1 LIEALLGEGLSAEAL
16 GVGDGGRA
24 ARALALGERDHPG
37 DHGGGEQHADPGEQ
51 RPQAAVGAPLALGL
65 TLAGGPALLEEGA
78 LELVQLGVVAR
89 RPVERRGEPGT
100 PVELGRVAPGLAPL
114 AGGTDQVLVKVATLG
129 VLGKPVAQARPL
141 AKQRLMGDSAAPA
154 STVAG
159 GSESEGP
166 GGPSRSSSVSGD
178 GGANPSACSSSAP
191 ARRNNAGRPGLGPA
205 GRVGASAGPATAR

>member
-1 LIEALLGEGLSAEAL
+1 MIEALLGEGLGAEAL

-78 LELVQLGVVAR
+78 LELVELRVVAR
-89 RPVERRGEPGT
+89 RPVERRGESGA
-100 PVELGRVAPGLAPL
+100 PVELGRVAPGVAPL

-129 VLGKPVAQARPL
+129 VLGKPVAQGAATRE
-141 AKQRLMGDSAAPA
+141 AAP
-154 STVAG
+154 
-159 GSESEGP
+159 
-166 GGPSRSSSVSGD
+166 R
-178 GGANPSACSSSAP
+178 
-191 ARRNNAGRPGLGPA
+191 GRPRPPP
-205 GRVGASAGPATAR
+205 RRR